1 MKLCDQPSDQA
12 EEVGKNNEEN
22 EKEDKDSSDDE
33 PKPKNVCVAVQ
44 ELPEITVSEI
54 ACLNISLE
62 EIENFAKSSD
72 TAAALFASLSDDIMT
87 DLSDETE
94 MLSYEVLTTILYQIV
109 RCYNILHPDNR
120 VALFDF
126 NMVKSGKDDIEGR
139 MYFNE
144 GGNCRR
150 FILPVH
156 TERRVEGLKSEEEHF
171 ALIYMDKADKGHI
184 LYADSARFFKLPDER
199 IKNIARIL
207 GMPNAAVEKLDPERV
222 QIQSLTNSC
231 GVHVAANCFAF
242 LQYGFQFPKIRVD
255 ATNIRQQIVKFV
267 RGANYVKEKHSIELG
282 VQINWMEPKA
292 IKIPN
297 EFEEIVESQQAPRS
311 SARRARNSVKA
322 SAQHSGICG
331 QLTENSDVSTT
342 LGATKLPAI
351 RRASKRIR
359 QKRMPADP
367 PAPEDG
373 IGGSV
378 DLAWLVSRARVLGQK
393 VMDESLGGPAP
404 ESGIGDVG
412 DLEWLLRN
420 GSQLAQFFVAQGLGR
435 PEALGP
441 GASDIQPISQGD
453 VMDASKV
460 PAKEE
465 DLEPASDS
473 IGDAQIVQEESL
485 EYQVEMTELEET
497 KAFLDYVHRHCLTA
511 VQPIV
516 PMELCQRFV
525 KETKSDTDPEELYQ
539 RARRVPVEL
548 EDMDPVERARV
559 HFTLSIPVEDYGF
572 LDRLSET
579 GDVDLDNEQRII
591 KFWSYDGSVKL
602 QGAPVAH
609 PDQGAPNRA
618 GTVSV
623 GAQNAAQGAASV
635 QAVVEHARRTEIPVA
650 SNEAQHSRLGG
661 PPADASEALRA
672 REGDDVPGL
681 SMSTLPPT
689 QLIPMGTRTSSLSPA
704 AQGEQSTSGAPMLGA
719 HTPVAHP
726 DQGAPIGKNR
736 AGTMSIGAQCRPGA
750 PKPEDSDIQKISQ
763 GDVVDVSK
771 VSASKGGK
779 TNDLEPVSNSIGDAQ
794 IVQEEMLE
802 HQVEMAE
809 LDEEKRAKEEVR
821 AFVAYQEEEIQKSD
835 KPTCHVDF
843 ARRFVELRGSTTDPR
858 ALSNRARNYAPKMNS
873 MDPIMRMRRCFV
885 LSQSVEEDFL
895 ATLYDKADVKLDDNR
910 RIIKYSAKDG
920 SLKLEGSHDR
930 KSKIGYK
937 APRKRSRKA
946 GTSGSGE
953 KEEEEKEEKEKDDG
967 YRMSSL
973 PPAQLSP
980 TRMGA
985 GTSNL
990 VESIR
995 SPGAR
1000 GPSRSGSMA
1009 PTNGPSSSS
1018 SSGALLLGAHNL
1030 AHPVEGQNRATKTTV
1045 LDSDG
1050 EHTEVART
1058 TENASAPAIGA
1069 QNSVPGANAVAQK
1082 GLGDHNVEPVA
1093 QIPPE
1098 APNHPDP
1105 AYGANNFMARML
1117 GALGSLEPRASNSQ
1131 LVPQGDVLDGSKV
1144 AANEEGET
1152 SSSGSNSKKND
1163 LEPASESIGHA
1174 QIVQEKISEGQLKDP
1189 VQLVTHDSS
1198 LKTKNL
1204 DLAKQ
1209 SIEEAQ
1215 IVNEDLLDKQK
1226 NSPTD
1231 EPAPPAPNI
1240 PVVQNPSESDPITIN
1255 VVDDMEAPTKESLGH
1270 VPNVKENIP
1279 KEQEKTPVQLVTHDS
1294 SLKTKD
1300 SDLAKQSIEEVQIV
1314 NEDLLDKQKDSLTDE
1329 TAPPAPNIPVVQNT
1343 SERDPIM
1350 INVVDDMEAPPK
1362 ESLVHVPNV
1371 KENIPKEQE
1380 KTPVQLVTHDSS
1392 LKTKDSDLAKQS
1404 IEEVQIVDEDLLDKQ
1419 KNSPTNEPAPPAPSS
1434 RVSSNVPKTA
1444 SAGESGNPK
1453 EAPTNKDDELSS
1465 AVQEKRNSED
1475 QAEKLEKMANSS
1487 YSRYRRLV
1495 KLIESF
1501 PKNQQPE
1508 AYRSLAVPITT
1519 AQKIVHLMNKD
1530 RRGLSE
1536 EESIDHQSFATP
1548 ITTSS
1553 EASYQNAL
1561 AHHYHLLNL
1570 IDCLSYADQVCVY
1583 ELLSPLLEQ
1592 VQMSLKN
1599 VQKNIR
1605 LEAEVAS
1612 NKLGS
1617 MREEAEDT
1625 SKKRIG
1631 DKDPSSTQPAAKKP
1645 KP

>member
-1 MKLCDQPSDQA
+1 MNQRDQLLDQA
-12 EEVGKNNEEN
+12 EEVGKNNEET
-22 EKEDKDSSDDE
+22 EKEEKESSGDE
-33 PKPKNVCVAVQ
+33 PNPKKVCVTVQ

-54 ACLNISLE
+54 DCLNISLE
-62 EIENFAKSSD
+62 EIENFAKSSE
-72 TAAALFASLSDDIMT
+72 TAAALFASLSDDSMT
-87 DLSDETE
+87 GLSDQTET
-94 MLSYEVLTTILYQIV
+94 LSYEVLTTILYQIV

-126 NMVKSGKDDIEGR
+126 NMSKSDKDDIEGR
-139 MYFNE
+139 IYFNE

-156 TERRVEGLKSEEEHF
+156 TERRVEGSKLEEEHF
-171 ALIYMDKADKGHI
+171 ALIYMDKADNGHI
-184 LYADSARFFKLPDER
+184 LYADSARLFKFPDER
-199 IKNIARIL
+199 IKSIAKIL

-242 LQYGFQFPKIRVD
+242 LEYGIGFPRIRVD

-267 RGANYVKEKHSIELG
+267 RGVNYVKERFSIQLG
-282 VQINWMEPKA
+282 VKINWMEPKA
-292 IKIPN
+292 IKIPK
-297 EFEEIVESQQAPRS
+297 EFEEFVESQQAPRS
-311 SARRARNSVKA
+311 SARRARNPVPT
-322 SAQHSGICG
+322 SAQPSEIRG
-331 QLTENSDVSTT
+331 QSTENSDVSTT

-351 RRASKRIR
+351 QRASKRIR
-359 QKRMPADP
+359 QKRMPANP
-367 PAPEDG
+367 PAPQGG

-378 DLAWLVSRARVLGQK
+378 DPAWLVSHARVLGQK
-393 VMDESLGGPAP
+393 VMDEGLGGLAP

-511 VQPIV
+511 VQPIIR
-516 PMELCQRFV
+516 MELCRRFV
-525 KETKSDTDPEELYQ
+525 KESKSDTDPEELYQ

-579 GDVDLDNEQRII
+579 GDVDLDNKQRII

-618 GTVSV
+618 GAVSV

-635 QAVVEHARRTEIPVA
+635 QEVVEHARRTESPVA
-650 SNEAQHSRLGG
+650 TNEAQHSRLGG
-661 PPADASEALRA
+661 QPADASEALRA

-689 QLIPMGTRTSSLSPA
+689 QLIPTGLGTRTSSLSPA

-726 DQGAPIGKNR
+726 DQGAPIGENR
-736 AGTMSIGAQCRPGA
+736 AGTVSVGAQGRPGA
-750 PKPEDSDIQKISQ
+750 PKPEGSDIQPISQ

-779 TNDLEPVSNSIGDAQ
+779 TSDLEPASNSIGDAR

-802 HQVEMAE
+802 HQVEMTE
-809 LDEEKRAKEEVR
+809 LDKEKRAEEVR

-843 ARRFVELRGSTTDPR
+843 ARRFVELHGLTTDPR
-858 ALSNRARNYAPKMNS
+858 ALSNRARNYAPKLES

-885 LSQSVEEDFL
+885 LSQPVKEDFV
-895 ATLYDKADVKLDDNR
+895 ATLFDKAVIELDDNR

-920 SLKLEGSHDR
+920 SLNLEGSHDR

-946 GTSGSGE
+946 GSSGSGE
-953 KEEEEKEEKEKDDG
+953 KEEEEEEEKEEDDRF
-967 YRMSSL
+967 RMSSL

-990 VESIR
+990 VESIL
-995 SPGAR
+995 SPTAK

-1009 PTNGPSSSS
+1009 PTHGPSSSS

-1030 AHPVEGQNRATKTTV
+1030 AHPIVGQNRATKTTV
-1045 LDSDG
+1045 LASVE

-1069 QNSVPGANAVAQK
+1069 QNSVPGVNAVAQK
-1082 GLGDHNVEPVA
+1082 GLGDQNVEPVD

-1098 APNHPDP
+1098 APNRLDP
-1105 AYGANNFMARML
+1105 ELLIEPLSGVIGGDVQAYGANNFMARAL
-1117 GALGSLEPRASNSQ
+1117 GALGSPEPEASNSQ
-1131 LVPQGDVLDGSKV
+1131 LVPQGDVVDGSKV
-1144 AANEEGET
+1144 PAHEEGDT
-1152 SSSGSNSKKND
+1152 SLSGSNSKTNN
-1163 LEPASESIGHA
+1163 LEPDSESIGDT
-1174 QIVQEKISEGQLKDP
+1174 QIVQEKILEGQLKAP

-1198 LKTKNL
+1198 LKTKDS

-1209 SIEEAQ
+1209 SIEEEQ

-1226 NSPTD
+1226 K
-1231 EPAPPAPNI
+1231 AP
-1240 PVVQNPSESDPITIN
+1240 VQLVTHDSSLKTKDSDLAKQSSEDVQIVN
-1255 VVDDMEAPTKESLGH
+1255 EDLLDKQ
-1270 VPNVKENIP
+1270 K
-1279 KEQEKTPVQLVTHDS
+1279 KTPVQLVTHDS

-1314 NEDLLDKQKDSLTDE
+1314 NEDLLDKQK
-1329 TAPPAPNIPVVQNT
+1329 
-1343 SERDPIM
+1343 
-1350 INVVDDMEAPPK
+1350 
-1362 ESLVHVPNV
+1362 
-1371 KENIPKEQE
+1371 
-1380 KTPVQLVTHDSS
+1380 
-1392 LKTKDSDLAKQS
+1392 
-1404 IEEVQIVDEDLLDKQ
+1404 
-1419 KNSPTNEPAPPAPSS
+1419 NSPTDEPAPPAPSS

-1444 SAGESGNPK
+1444 SAGEPENPM
-1453 EAPTNKDDELSS
+1453 EAATNKDDELSS
-1465 AVQEKRNSED
+1465 AVPKKRNLED
-1475 QAEKLEKMANSS
+1475 QAEKLKKMAYTS
-1487 YSRYRRLV
+1487 YSHHLRLIN
-1495 KLIESF
+1495 LIESF

-1508 AYRSLAVPITT
+1508 AYQSLAVPITT
-1519 AQKIVHLMNKD
+1519 AQKIAHRMNED
-1530 RRGLSE
+1530 RRGRME

-1548 ITTSS
+1548 ITASS

-1561 AHHYHLLNL
+1561 AQHHDLFNL
-1570 IDCLSYADQVCVY
+1570 IDRLPYADQMWVH
-1583 ELLSPLLEQ
+1583 ELLSPLLERAQ
-1592 VQMSLKN
+1592 ESLKD
-1599 VQKNIR
+1599 KLNIIK
-1605 LEAEVAS
+1605 LKAEGAS
-1612 NKLGS
+1612 KKLGS

-1625 SKKRIG
+1625 RKKRTG
-1631 DKDPSSTQPAAKKP
+1631 DKNQSPSQPAAKKP